1 MKKKNIVRLL
11 ISIMLFYFI
20 FMTYTLANPT
30 GTGGIGDGGGSA
42 AGGSG
47 TWNSKFGFYIAVYNS
62 NNSQRGSVKTYDAYN
77 DYVSDKWLID
87 DLEGWFTKSKGAFT
101 AHPTKLYDYLNI
113 PYSGSSGSYNKLIQ
127 LLPVSLNKGDYVI
140 IEPYTE
146 INNSR
151 FTFRGIV
158 NTSVKVGKWP
168 FYENYKV
175 PAVLLSNAAKVG
187 SDITVGGNT
196 YKAPTSNCTKSNY
209 GPSSN
214 PKFCGW
220 SSNHY
225 LGYGITIVRYDD
237 IYTSVPEPEPDPKG
251 SIKILKYKEG
261 TSSLITSDS
270 ATFKIHT
277 GENCNGTVVDTIST
291 SGGIATTGSLSAGT
305 YSIEE
310 SKVPGED
317 SGNNKPYAVPSD
329 RCVAKSVNVSV
340 ASTTSVNIYN
350 TPTCTNKLNELGS
363 NPTVSQLLT
372 LYNEYPNFNNLL
384 NFDNPSCTVKTC
396 DSSIK
401 INETLLT
408 GCLKATG
415 ESSIFTEKDLSC
427 YDEKYSDYT
436 GFYNGFCKNTLD
448 LKNNLGVN
456 KFYANAGQFLIHK
469 ISSNIY
475 KIYDENLNP
484 VEINSKYIATATL
497 KKDCYIL
504 NGSVTYINEEL
515 PTISLYFNDEEKE
528 LNYDKEDNSPSVIY
542 KDNFTNYTYSTKY
555 NYKLNNIYL
564 EKITGRILKEK
575 TNLTTDAIEAISSN
589 FVANEGNIYFD
600 LIYNGK
606 NAKKNSDYCTYS
618 TKHKIVKD
626 NNLDLELRLIDTKNP
641 FNRKTKS
648 NWCDGND
655 CSKDNNIVKQYI
667 INSVN
672 SYGLDNDGNKH
683 EPLYKII
690 LDSASI
696 KTIRKYN
703 EANQYSYYK
712 LINKD
717 GNLVN
722 AFVYDLKNGV
732 LNQYQE
738 DGSIDYSFGNLK
750 YKLEGTKTK

>member
-20 FMTYTLANPT
+20 FMSYTLANPT

-62 NNSQRGSVKTYDAYN
+62 NNEQRGSVKTYDVYN

-87 DLEGWFTKSKGAFT
+87 DLEGWFTKSNGVFT

-158 NTSVKVGKWP
+158 NTSVKVGEWP

-209 GPSSN
+209 GPTSN

-270 ATFKIHT
+270 ATFKIHI
-277 GENCNGTVVDTIST
+277 GENCNGIVVDTIST
-291 SGGIATTGSLSAGT
+291 SGGIATTSSLSAGT

-317 SGNNKPYAVPSD
+317 SGKNKPYVVPSD
-329 RCVAKSVNVSV
+329 RCVVKSVSV
-340 ASTTSVNIYN
+340 NASYTTSVPIYN
-350 TPTCTNKLNELGS
+350 TPTCTTKLNELGK
-363 NPTVSQLLT
+363 NPTINQLLT
-372 LYNEYPNFNNLL
+372 LYNEYPSFNNLL
-384 NFDNPSCTVKTC
+384 NFDNPSC
-396 DSSIK
+396 SIK
-401 INETLLT
+401 DCSSSTKISEILIT
-408 GCLKATG
+408 GCLTATG
-415 ESSIFTEKDLSC
+415 ETSSFTEKDLSC

-456 KFYANAGQFLIHK
+456 KFYANSGQFLIHK
-469 ISSNIY
+469 TSENIY
-475 KIYDENLNP
+475 KIYDQNLNP
-484 VEINSKYIATATL
+484 VEINSKYLATATL

-504 NGSVTYINEEL
+504 NGSTVSINEEL
-515 PTISLYFNDEEKE
+515 PTINLYFNDTDQE
-528 LNYDKEDNSPSVIY
+528 LSYDKINNTPSISYKGDFIKYIY
-542 KDNFTNYTYSTKY
+542 SSIY

-564 EKITGRILKEK
+564 EKLTGKVFKEK
-575 TNLTTDAIEAISSN
+575 TDLTTDAIEAISSN
-589 FVANEGNIYFD
+589 FVAKEGNINFE

-606 NAKKNSDYCTYS
+606 HAKKNSNYCTYS
-618 TKHKIVKD
+618 TKDRIVK
-626 NNLDLELRLIDTKNP
+626 NGNLDLELRLIDTKKP
-641 FNRKTKS
+641 FNRITKS
-648 NWCDGND
+648 NWCDGTD
-655 CSKDNNIVKQYI
+655 CSKNNNIVKKYI

-672 SYGLDNDGNKH
+672 SYGFDKDGNKK
-683 EPLYKII
+683 EPIYKII
-690 LDSASI
+690 LDSSSI
-696 KTIRKYN
+696 KLIRKYN
-703 EANQYSYYK
+703 DTNQYSYYK
-712 LINKD
+712 RIKKD
-717 GNLVN
+717 DVMVN
-722 AFVYDLKNGV
+722 AFVYDLKNGI
-732 LNQYQE
+732 LNQYKE
-738 DGSIDYSFGNLK
+738 DNTIDYSFGILK